1 MLIFIFRL
9 ELHYFEN
16 LQLHTLF
23 ILKNTEQI
31 VNTASHRFAPLFH
44 VQNAF
49 GCVFVVLNVET
60 QPYPRIIGIFTLKL
74 SCYSFLN
81 NFKVMKSTLNV
92 PTPTFI

>member
-60 QPYPRIIGIFTLKL
+60 QPYPRIIGISTLKM
-74 SCYSFLN
+74 SGYSY
-81 NFKVMKSTLNV
+81 
-92 PTPTFI
+92 